1 MLAACPHHFGGLM
14 KRWIECCLAVA
25 AVFAVSVSVSAQDPP
40 AGETPAGARGGRG
53 AGTTGAPAADRPF
66 LQISTDPG
74 PAAEMVHA
82 ALDAFNRRDLA
93 YFRKALAEDAV
104 WLDDDGH
111 VFASRNQIVAIPL
124 TAELTEAT
132 KRKLTPSNMRSW
144 ISGDTAWA
152 TFYYELD
159 TDGVLRHGLSTM
171 VFRKVGSD
179 WLIAAVQA
187 ASNTK
192 QTHLMGDHTE
202 Q

>member
-1 MLAACPHHFGGLM
+1 M
-14 KRWIECCLAVA
+14 KRFIDVFLLVTVMFVTLESAFAQTAPDNSPSNAPA
-25 AVFAVSVSVSAQDPP
+25 ARGAQD
-40 AGETPAGARGGRG
+40 GAPGGRGGRG
-53 AGTTGAPAADRPF
+53 GRGGGPPSM

-74 PAAEMVHA
+74 PAAEMVKA
-82 ALDAFNRRDLA
+82 ALDAFNRRDLD
-93 YFRKALAEDAV
+93 YFRKALTEDAV

-111 VFASRNQIVAIPL
+111 IFASRNQIINIPL

-132 KRKLTPSNMRSW
+132 KRKLTPSNMRSG

-171 VFRKVGSD
+171 VFRRIGND
-179 WLIAAVQA
+179 WQIAVVQA
-187 ASNTK
+187 ASNMM
-192 QTHLMGDHTE
+192 QTHLQGDHTE

>member
-1 MLAACPHHFGGLM
+1 M
-14 KRWIECCLAVA
+14 KRFID
-25 AVFAVSVSVSAQDPP
+25 VFLLITTLFVTLESAFAQTPPDNSPPSNAPASRGAQDTPP
-40 AGETPAGARGGRG
+40 GGRGGRG
-53 AGTTGAPAADRPF
+53 GGPPSM

-74 PAAEMVHA
+74 PAAEMVKA
-82 ALDAFNRRDLA
+82 ALDAFNRRDLD
-93 YFRKALAEDAV
+93 YFRKALTEDAV

-111 VFASRNQIVAIPL
+111 IFASRNQIINIPL

-132 KRKLTPSNMRSW
+132 KRKLTPSNIRSG

-171 VFRKVGSD
+171 VFRKIGND
-179 WLIAAVQA
+179 WQIAVVQA
-187 ASNTK
+187 ASNMM
-192 QTHLMGDHTE
+192 QQHLQGDHTE

>member
-1 MLAACPHHFGGLM
+1 MN
-14 KRWIECCLAVA
+14 RRIECWLAVA
-25 AVFAVSVSVSAQDPP
+25 TMLTIAVAALAQDPP
-40 AGETPAGARGGRG
+40 AGAPAGGRGGGRGGRG
-53 AGTTGAPAADRPF
+53 GGPPGGGDRPF
-66 LQISTDPG
+66 LQISSDPG
-74 PAAEMVHA
+74 PAAPMVQA
-82 ALDAFNRRDLA
+82 ALDAFNRRDLD

-111 VFASRNQIVAIPL
+111 VFASRNQIVSIPL

-171 VFRKVGSD
+171 IFRKVGND
-179 WLIAAVQA
+179 WLITAVQA
-187 ASNTK
+187 AANSK
-192 QTHLMGDHTE
+192 QTHLMGDKTE

>member
-1 MLAACPHHFGGLM
+1 MNRRYECWLALATMLVS
-14 KRWIECCLAVA
+14 AVCA
-25 AVFAVSVSVSAQDPP
+25 FAQDPP
-40 AGETPAGARGGRG
+40 TPAGAPAGARGGRG
-53 AGTTGAPAADRPF
+53 GRGGGAPVGERPF

-74 PAAEMVHA
+74 PAAQMVQA
-82 ALDAFNRRDLA
+82 ALDAFNRRDLD

-144 ISGDTAWA
+144 VSGDTAWA

-171 VFRKVGSD
+171 VFRKVGND

-187 ASNTK
+187 ASNMK
-192 QTHLMGDHTE
+192 QTHLMGDHTD

>member
-1 MLAACPHHFGGLM
+1 MNRRL
-14 KRWIECCLAVA
+14 ECWLAVA
-25 AVFAVSVSVSAQDPP
+25 TMLAIAVAAFAQDPP
-40 AGETPAGARGGRG
+40 AGASPGSRGGRG
-53 AGTTGAPAADRPF
+53 GRGGGAPAGGDRPF
-66 LQISTDPG
+66 LQISTEAG
-74 PAAEMVHA
+74 PAAPMVQA
-82 ALDAFNRRDLA
+82 ALDAFNRRDLD

-124 TAELTEAT
+124 AAELTEAT

-171 VFRKVGSD
+171 VFRKVGND

-192 QTHLMGDHTE
+192 QTHLMGDKTE
-202 Q
+202 E

>member
-1 MLAACPHHFGGLM
+1 
-14 KRWIECCLAVA
+14 
-25 AVFAVSVSVSAQDPP
+25 
-40 AGETPAGARGGRG
+40 
-53 AGTTGAPAADRPF
+53 
-66 LQISTDPG
+66 
-74 PAAEMVHA
+74 MVKA

-111 VFASRNQIVAIPL
+111 IFVSRNQIVAIPL

-171 VFRKVGSD
+171 VFRKVGND
-179 WLIAAVQA
+179 WLIASVQA
-187 ASNTK
+187 ASNMK
-192 QTHLMGDHTE
+192 QTHLMGDHTD

>member
-1 MLAACPHHFGGLM
+1 M
-14 KRWIECCLAVA
+14 KRFVDILVLASVLFVSLESA
-25 AVFAVSVSVSAQDPP
+25 FAQTPAENPP
-40 AGETPAGARGGRG
+40 QSNTPAGRGAQGAPVGGRG
-53 AGTTGAPAADRPF
+53 ERSGRGGGPPSM

-74 PAAEMVHA
+74 PAADMVKA
-82 ALDAFNRRDLA
+82 ALDAFNRRDLG
-93 YFRKALAEDAV
+93 YFRKALTEDAV

-111 VFASRNQIVAIPL
+111 IFASRNQIINIPL

-132 KRKLTPSNMRSW
+132 KRKLTPSNMRSV

-171 VFRKVGSD
+171 VFRKIGND
-179 WLIAAVQA
+179 WQIAVVQA
-187 ASNTK
+187 ASNMM
-192 QTHLMGDHTE
+192 QQHLQGDHTD

>member
-1 MLAACPHHFGGLM
+1 M
-14 KRWIECCLAVA
+14 KRVA
-25 AVFAVSVSVSAQDPP
+25 NGCVIAAAMFFYMVSVHAQNPPAATDPP
-40 AGETPAGARGGRG
+40 AGRGARGGRG
-53 AGTTGAPAADRPF
+53 GAGGNPPAM

-74 PAAEMVHA
+74 PAAEMVKA
-82 ALDAFNRRDLA
+82 ALDAFNNRDLN

-111 VFASRNQIVAIPL
+111 IFSSRTQIINIPL

-132 KRKLTPSNMRSW
+132 KRKLTPSNMRSVV
-144 ISGDTAWA
+144 SGDTAWA

-171 VFRKVGSD
+171 VFRKID
-179 WLIAAVQA
+179 NEWRIAVVQA
-187 ASNTK
+187 AANSK
-192 QTHLMGDHTE
+192 QTHLMADHTD

>member
-1 MLAACPHHFGGLM
+1 M
-14 KRWIECCLAVA
+14 KRFIDLIVLDTCLCVGLEIA
-25 AVFAVSVSVSAQDPP
+25 FAQAPP
-40 AGETPAGARGGRG
+40 ENSPQSNTPGARGPQGARGGRG
-53 AGTTGAPAADRPF
+53 GRGGGPPSM

-74 PAAEMVHA
+74 PAAEMVKA
-82 ALDAFNRRDLA
+82 ALDAFNRRDLD
-93 YFRKALAEDAV
+93 YFRKALTEDAV

-111 VFASRNQIVAIPL
+111 IFASRNQIINIPL

-132 KRKLTPSNMRSW
+132 KRKLTPSNMRSG

-171 VFRKVGSD
+171 VFRKIGND
-179 WLIAAVQA
+179 WQIAVVQA
-187 ASNTK
+187 ASNML
-192 QTHLMGDHTE
+192 QQHLQGDKTE